1 MSITTTESIGQVHTD
16 IDNNI
21 TDIDPFASM
30 SDEAYLSGNWKTHVQ
45 EVSKPNAEVPTTT
58 EVADSKS
65 TQQEVSNE
73 TEEDGDKKEDIE
85 DTEDED
91 AISFQQAFDIV
102 FKNPIKATGVSL
114 KIESM
119 EEAIRL
125 IQQGT
130 DYTRKMQDLSKQKAK
145 ISLLEVN
152 GLLTDPEALPRM
164 IEAFK
169 GDPDAIKDLVAKF
182 DIDVTAKSVD
192 TYKPKIAE
200 RTVSELAFSD
210 TIDTLKSN
218 GTFEAV
224 NDAFEGFVSFDDGK
238 GHSEDSRA
246 ILTQNPN
253 LLARLG
259 DDIKDGSY
267 NKVQNELAIRKM
279 KGTYMHELPAI
290 VNYGVTHNEMFQNS
304 AKQSTPK
311 VKSPKAV
318 SSTLR
323 GSGNDKPIGVTK
335 ELLLDATAKL
345 AGMSDDEYRRIYGK

>member
-1 MSITTTESIGQVHTD
+1 MSKATAESIGQTETD
-16 IDNNI
+16 IGNNI

-30 SDEAYLSGNWKTHVQ
+30 SDEVYLSGNWKTHAQ
-45 EVSKPNAEVPTTT
+45 EVNIPNTEVPITK
-58 EVADSKS
+58 EVTDSEI
-65 TQQEVSNE
+65 TQQEASNE

-102 FKNPIKATGVSL
+102 FKNPIKATGVNL
-114 KIESM
+114 KIDSM
-119 EEAIRL
+119 EEAVRL
-125 IQQGT
+125 IQQGA

-169 GDPDAIKDLVAKF
+169 GDPDAIRDLVDKF
-182 DIDVTAKSVD
+182 NIDITTKNTD
-192 TYKPKIAE
+192 TYKPKIVE
-200 RTVSELAFSD
+200 KTMNELALSD
-210 TIDTLKSN
+210 TIETLKSS
-218 GTFEAV
+218 GSFEAV
-224 NDAFEGFVSFDDGK
+224 NDAFERFVSFDDGK
-238 GHSEDSRA
+238 GHSEDSRV
-246 ILTQNPN
+246 ILTQNPS
-253 LLARLG
+253 LLTKLG

-267 NKVQNELAIRKM
+267 TKVQNELAIRKM
-279 KGTYMHELPAI
+279 KGTYMYELPAI
-290 VNYGVTHNEMFQNS
+290 VNYGMTHNEMFQNS
-304 AKQSTPK
+304 AKPSTPK

-323 GSGNDKPIGVTK
+323 GSGNDKPIGITR